1 LTARARRA
9 LSQLMILVGMIQFF
23 DAILDRIEGR
33 FILVPGVLVFGVVYL
48 FAAAHLS
55 GYFFWSSKAWQD

>member
-1 LTARARRA
+1 
-9 LSQLMILVGMIQFF
+9 MILVGMIQFF
-23 DAILDRIEGR
+23 DAILDCIEGR

-55 GYFFWSSKAWQD
+55 GYFFWSRKAWQD